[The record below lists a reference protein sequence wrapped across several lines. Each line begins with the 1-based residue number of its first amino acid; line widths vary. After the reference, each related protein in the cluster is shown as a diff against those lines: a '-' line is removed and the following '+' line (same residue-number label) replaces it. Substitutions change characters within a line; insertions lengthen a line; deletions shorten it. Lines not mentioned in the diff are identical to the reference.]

1 MKSALLTGM
10 MALALLAGCAT
21 APTGPRVTALPG
33 TGKSS
38 EQFRYDD
45 NQCRQYAYNRIDP
58 NAANNTGVRSAA
70 IGTAI
75 GAAAGAAFGGHQGA
89 AVGAG
94 TGLIAGS
101 MVGASES
108 QYVGYDTQQQY
119 DNAYLQCMYD
129 SGHKVPVAAGS
140 TLQQAPSSAPR
151 AAPPP
156 PPPPGWRG

>member
-1 MKSALLTGM
+1 MKPALITGM
-10 MALALLAGCAT
+10 TALALLAGCAT
-21 APTGPRVTALPG
+21 APAGPRVAALPG

-45 NQCRQYAYNRIDP
+45 NQCRQFAYNRINP
-58 NAANNTGVRSAA
+58 NAANNAGVRDAV

-75 GAAAGAAFGGHQGA
+75 GAAAGAAFGGHNGA

-108 QYVGYDTQQQY
+108 QYIGYDTQQQY
-119 DNAYLQCMYD
+119 DNAYLQCMYG

-140 TLQQAPSSAPR
+140 TLQQAPASTPR